1 MNFYDVVR
9 GKRYLILDTET
20 TGLANAEIV
29 QIAII
34 NDQGAVLLDTLVKPV
49 KPIPADATRVH
60 GITNDHVA
68 SAPGWAEVAP
78 LVEKLLDDQHLIIYN
93 AAFDTAAM
101 HSASIHAGIEW
112 KLKFHSINCA
122 MEAFA
127 EYHGD
132 WNEYHQSYKWKPL
145 QFAARSAGAEVEGA
159 HNALGDCKMTLQVCQ
174 FLAQVQEENE
184 TDEDAAWREAD
195 EDEPYI
201 W

>member
-101 HSASIHAGIEW
+101 RSASVHAGTEW
-112 KLKFHSINCA
+112 CFNPASVSCA

-127 EYHGD
+127 EHHGD

-145 QFAARSAGAEVEGA
+145 SFAARSAGVEVEAA
-159 HNALGDCKMTLQVCQ
+159 HSALGDCKMTLSVCRY
-174 FLAQVQEENE
+174 LANAWK
-184 TDEDAAWREAD
+184 DNPDYED
-195 EDEPYI
+195 
-201 W
+201 